1 MEPMMDP
8 VRAYYRAQVIIAMRA
23 AGHSLREIAGY
34 FWISH
39 QRVAQITR
47 RGPIAAQLPIAFS
60 RAATDVDA

>member
-1 MEPMMDP
+1 MNNAA
-8 VRAYYRAQVIIAMRA
+8 VARFYRAQVIIAMRA

-47 RGPIAAQLPIAFS
+47 RGPIAAQIPIAFS
-60 RAATDVDA
+60 QGDCDEHR